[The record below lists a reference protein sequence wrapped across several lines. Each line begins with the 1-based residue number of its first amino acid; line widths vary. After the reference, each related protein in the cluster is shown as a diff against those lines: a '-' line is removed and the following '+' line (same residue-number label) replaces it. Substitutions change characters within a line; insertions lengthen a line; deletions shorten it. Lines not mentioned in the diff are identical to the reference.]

1 MNSTGTFGQNESW
14 SIDTPSSWK
23 HPAVPSEILI
33 DPLSMPSQPILD
45 RETDLSDVLDSV
57 ETKNKKS
64 EVRYL
69 DEAWCGRGLFHK
81 ALFSPRMDLVVFL
94 RLKNGF

>member
-1 MNSTGTFGQNESW
+1 
-14 SIDTPSSWK
+14 
-23 HPAVPSEILI
+23 
-33 DPLSMPSQPILD
+33 MPSQPILN

-69 DEAWCGRGLFHK
+69 DEAWCVWGLFYK
-81 ALFSPRMDLVVFL
+81 ALFSPRMDQVVFL
-94 RLKNGF
+94 RLKSGF